1 MPLWFSHVCGLLQLT
16 KYKYM
21 CKCSRSCG
29 SWSLV
34 SLQSLGFENAVI
46 RHKEQSAQTLFIRR
60 KFDGSTAS
68 LVPSML
74 SLSVLLP
81 LGYKLKRNKAVR
93 SGCAQGWPTRSPT
106 EKVWEPLIYS
116 NCRYLINKICTHC
129 LQGLLLLGYGI
140 MEVSSSRDFWELW
153 IPRKWGEGRWRGETS
168 QIWCCFLPL
177 HMAAWCRLWP
187 LHLKSI
193 WFGPLLKGTCF
204 SFLKASPAEWYGLF
218 SIERWANGSLTYPVW
233 SSELLS
239 KDFYLHFWTV
249 LLWWH
254 AWSFWKYK

>member
-1 MPLWFSHVCGLLQLT
+1 MSLWFSRVCGLLKLT

-46 RHKEQSAQTLFIRR
+46 RHREQWVQTLFTRR

-68 LVPSML
+68 VVTGVLPML
-74 SLSVLLP
+74 SLSVSLP
-81 LGYKLKRNKAVR
+81 LDYKLKRNKAVR

-116 NCRYLINKICTHC
+116 NCRYLINKVFTHC

-140 MEVSSSRDFWELW
+140 MEVLSSRDFWELW
-153 IPRKWGEGRWRGETS
+153 IPRKWGERRWRGETVRYD
-168 QIWCCFLPL
+168 
-177 HMAAWCRLWP
+177 AA
-187 LHLKSI
+187 S
-193 WFGPLLKGTCF
+193 
-204 SFLKASPAEWYGLF
+204 SPCTW
-218 SIERWANGSLTYPVW
+218 
-233 SSELLS
+233 
-239 KDFYLHFWTV
+239 
-249 LLWWH
+249 
-254 AWSFWKYK
+254 